1 MVLDIKRTLSIRV
14 FKRDCPEL
22 LFFKLV
28 HPVAA
33 CSKREENS
41 RTRRGDC
48 MVVRCAAWRI
58 APLVAQVFE
67 SIGDR
72 ILGKV
77 ASQRSRLLHRSRIGT
92 VGPSTIWSSRI
103 SDALL
108 TLEQRKQQR
117 FCSETPTFSTLH
129 NEYPLPFLKFNEI
142 VFYNSEKISFKF

>member
-1 MVLDIKRTLSIRV
+1 MVLDIKKDFEYSSLLTRLSRAS
-14 FKRDCPEL
+14 
-22 LFFKLV
+22 FFKLV
-28 HPVAA
+28 HAVAA

-77 ASQRSRLLHRSRIGT
+77 ASQRSVLPREALDPVIDLRTGDSF
-92 VGPSTIWSSRI
+92 
-103 SDALL
+103 ALL
-108 TLEQRKQQR
+108 YLRFRARK
-117 FCSETPTFSTLH
+117 
-129 NEYPLPFLKFNEI
+129 
-142 VFYNSEKISFKF
+142 